1 MTYKKGKIRYSV
13 LALLFF
19 ATTINYI
26 DRQVIGILKPFIADD
41 LGWSELDYGLIVTA
55 FQVAYAI
62 GLLISGAL
70 LDRYGTRIGYSVAIA
85 LWSIAGI
92 LHAAARSVYGFV
104 VVRFMLGLGESA
116 NFPAAIKTVAEWF
129 PQKDRAYA
137 TGWFNSGS
145 TIGAIV
151 APIIVTGTTVA
162 FGWQWAFIITGAL
175 GFIWIALWLAFYK
188 KPEEHKRLTREEFD
202 YIHRDE
208 RINEESKISWASLF
222 KYRQTYAL
230 CATRIVS
237 DWVWWFFLFWTPDF
251 LHKTHGIE
259 IMETVLPLILIYS
272 VASAGGIV
280 GGWIS
285 SSMISKNF
293 SVDVARKR
301 AILIC
306 ALVVLPVMTVPLL
319 TSKWIAVILISL
331 DCAGHMGWASNMF
344 SIISDIFPKKAVASV
359 TGLSGFTGAIGG
371 ALSATFVGWILD
383 ATGSYFLIFMI
394 ASIVYMLNWAIIK
407 IFIPCIKPIENE

>member
-62 GLLISGAL
+62 GLLVSGAL

-129 PQKDRAYA
+129 PQKDRAHA

-175 GFIWIALWLAFYK
+175 GFIWIALWLAFYQ

-272 VASAGGIV
+272 VASAGGIA

-293 SVDVARKR
+293 SVDIARKR

-306 ALVVLPVMTVPLL
+306 ALTVLPVMTVPLL
-319 TSKWIAVILISL
+319 TSKWIAVTLISL
-331 DCAGHMGWASNMF
+331 ACAGHMGWASNMF

-359 TGLSGFTGAIGG
+359 TGLSGFTGAVGG

-383 ATGSYFLIFMI
+383 GTGSYFLIFMI

-407 IFIPCIKPIENE
+407 IFIPSITPIRTE

>member
-1 MTYKKGKIRYSV
+1 
-13 LALLFF
+13 
-19 ATTINYI
+19 
-26 DRQVIGILKPFIADD
+26 
-41 LGWSELDYGLIVTA
+41 
-55 FQVAYAI
+55 
-62 GLLISGAL
+62 LLISGAL

-272 VASAGGIV
+272 VASAGGIA

-293 SVDVARKR
+293 SVDIARKR

-331 DCAGHMGWASNMF
+331 ACAGHMGWASNMF

-383 ATGSYFLIFMI
+383 ASGSYFLIFMI

-407 IFIPCIKPIENE
+407 IFIPNIKPIENE

>member
-175 GFIWIALWLAFYK
+175 GFIWIALWLAFYQ

-331 DCAGHMGWASNMF
+331 ACAGHMGWASNMF

-383 ATGSYFLIFMI
+383 ASGSYFLIFMI

-407 IFIPCIKPIENE
+407 IFIPNIKPIENE

>member
-272 VASAGGIV
+272 VASAGGIA

-293 SVDVARKR
+293 SVDIARKR

-331 DCAGHMGWASNMF
+331 ACAGHMGWASNMF

-383 ATGSYFLIFMI
+383 ASGSYFLIFMI

-407 IFIPCIKPIENE
+407 IFIPNIKPIENE

>member
-202 YIHRDE
+202 YIHRGE

-272 VASAGGIV
+272 VASAGGIA

-293 SVDVARKR
+293 SVDIARKR

-331 DCAGHMGWASNMF
+331 ACAGHMGWASNMF

-383 ATGSYFLIFMI
+383 ASGSYFLIFMI

-407 IFIPCIKPIENE
+407 IFIPNIKPIENE